1 MERRL
6 DERYQANL
14 DVTVTD
20 IAAPHRIAWGRI
32 VDISQSGVCAN
43 LSSEFALGAVVK
55 AQLADCVLF
64 GHVID
69 CARIEDNEIDANEI
83 GAYEPHA
90 NQPGANPAASHS
102 DQSFRTGIE
111 VVRVLIGE
119 SDLGRL
125 VNAILAEKMPATP
138 GVRAIPTP

>member
-6 DERYQANL
+6 DERYQTNL

-20 IAAPHRIAWGRI
+20 IAAPDRIASGQI
-32 VDISQSGVCAN
+32 VDISESGVCAN
-43 LSSEFALGAVVK
+43 LSLRFAPGAIVK

-69 CARIEDNEIDANEI
+69 SDE
-83 GAYEPHA
+83 G
-90 NQPGANPAASHS
+90 QPS
-102 DQSFRTGIE
+102 RTGIE

-119 SDLGRL
+119 SDLARL
-125 VNAILAEKMPATP
+125 VNAILAERMPATP
-138 GVRAIPTP
+138 GIRAVSTT

>member
-1 MERRL
+1 MERRERRL
-6 DERYQANL
+6 DERYQTNL

-20 IAAPHRIAWGRI
+20 IAAPERVAKGQI
-32 VDISQSGVCAN
+32 VDISQSGVCVN
-43 LSSEFALGAVVK
+43 LSSGFAPGAVVK

-69 CARIEDNEIDANEI
+69 CAGIDCVEPNANEPDANQTDI
-83 GAYEPHA
+83 PQH
-90 NQPGANPAASHS
+90 
-102 DQSFRTGIE
+102 QSFRTGIE

-119 SDLGRL
+119 SDLARL

-138 GVRAIPTP
+138 GIRAIST

>member
-1 MERRL
+1 MERREQRL

-20 IAAPHRIAWGRI
+20 IAAPDRIASGRI
-32 VDISQSGVCAN
+32 IDISQSGVCAN
-43 LSSEFALGAVVK
+43 LSSQFALGAVVK

-69 CARIEDNEIDANEI
+69 CARVDSNEPDA
-83 GAYEPHA
+83 GPV
-90 NQPGANPAASHS
+90 SHQ

-138 GVRAIPTP
+138 GIRATSTSEMT

>member
-1 MERRL
+1 MERQERRL

-20 IAAPHRIAWGRI
+20 IAAPERVASGQI
-32 VDISQSGVCAN
+32 VDISQSGVCVN
-43 LSSEFALGAVVK
+43 LSSRFALGAIVK

-69 CARIEDNEIDANEI
+69 CSQID
-83 GAYEPHA
+83 
-90 NQPGANPAASHS
+90 STHS
-102 DQSFRTGIE
+102 QSFRTGVE

-119 SDLGRL
+119 SDLARL

-138 GVRAIPTP
+138 GIRSVSTT

>member
-1 MERRL
+1 MERRERRL

-20 IAAPHRIAWGRI
+20 IAAPDRIASGWM

-43 LSSEFALGAVVK
+43 LSSEFALGSVVK

-69 CARIEDNEIDANEI
+69 CARVEANE
-83 GAYEPHA
+83 PKA
-90 NQPGANPAASHS
+90 NQPGHNPAASHQ
-102 DQSFRTGIE
+102 DQPFRTGIE

-119 SDLGRL
+119 SDLARL
-125 VNAILAEKMPATP
+125 VNAVLAEKMPATP
-138 GVRAIPTP
+138 GVRAISTP

>member
-6 DERYQANL
+6 DERYQANM

-20 IAAPHRIAWGRI
+20 IAAPDRIASGRI
-32 VDISQSGVCAN
+32 VDISQSGVCAD
-43 LSSEFALGAVVK
+43 LTSRFALGAIVK

-69 CARIEDNEIDANEI
+69 CAQID
-83 GAYEPHA
+83 G
-90 NQPGANPAASHS
+90 NPTDVHQ

-111 VVRVLIGE
+111 VVRVLIGD
-119 SDLGRL
+119 SDLARL
-125 VNAILAEKMPATP
+125 VNAVLAEKMPATP
-138 GVRAIPTP
+138 GIRAVSTT